1 MALKESGRY
10 AKGAKLQYG
19 AHMSPWRFSCIPP
32 REELQKHERYI
43 GCIRKLRQLTCCL
56 AALSGNDFKGSVFAR
71 RHLTKL
77 ISDRLLRQHN
87 GLTIYNNIERD
98 LVITKWISNY
108 YNTDFSLEITPK
120 VQKVS
125 QKYTFTH
132 KLTTK
137 ATFRRHL
144 YFLAQ
149 PSRNGTYRIVGYQRQ
164 RRIHLCCLQ
173 KSIRRRYLMRQEVK
187 LTLDTDIPWCL
198 PTLKCILRR
207 QHFSVFGCSH
217 RQWLPLASATTSLRC
232 APGLLFEPISVNCS

>member
-19 AHMSPWRFSCIPP
+19 AHMSPWRFSCIPL

-137 ATFRRHL
+137 ATFRLPSLFFSSTITEWNVQDCGISKAAKDTSMLPSKIDQMKVSHETGSEANFGFGHTLMPSYLEMHSPKTAFFSFRM
-144 YFLAQ
+144 Q
-149 PSRNGTYRIVGYQRQ
+149 P
-164 RRIHLCCLQ
+164 
-173 KSIRRRYLMRQEVK
+173 
-187 LTLDTDIPWCL
+187 
-198 PTLKCILRR
+198 
-207 QHFSVFGCSH
+207 
-217 RQWLPLASATTSLRC
+217 
-232 APGLLFEPISVNCS
+232 